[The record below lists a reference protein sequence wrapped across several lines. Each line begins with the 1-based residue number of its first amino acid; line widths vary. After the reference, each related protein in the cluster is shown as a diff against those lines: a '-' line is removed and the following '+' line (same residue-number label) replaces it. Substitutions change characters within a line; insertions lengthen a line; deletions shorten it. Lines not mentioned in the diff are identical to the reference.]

1 MRVFRDP
8 LSSQALFAPMD
19 SRASRGRKS
28 GSGPMSRGAGGQGL
42 AAGPSR
48 KSVTAAF
55 MATQGQGL
63 GASQGNTYTIDG

>member
-1 MRVFRDP
+1 
-8 LSSQALFAPMD
+8 
-19 SRASRGRKS
+19 
-28 GSGPMSRGAGGQGL
+28 MSRGAGGQGL